1 NNLVF
6 TGFFKFFILHL
17 YLVSKSSSFK
27 MKFFK
32 KFINTITLIF
42 IMSSKSFAMPDMTN
56 AFHNVSF
63 LNTKSETIKLN
74 EYEDKILL
82 VFFGYTHC
90 PDICP
95 STLIDIT
102 KSLRELGDDAGEV
115 QPIFISVDYLR
126 DTPERLQK
134 YMEFFD
140 SRIIALTSS
149 EDDLKKISKNFR
161 TTFELVNPSTS
172 NYLVE
177 HSSNLY
183 IIDKGLIVKRIIAN
197 GLPSSEIT
205 KTVKKLLN

>member
-1 NNLVF
+1 
-6 TGFFKFFILHL
+6 
-17 YLVSKSSSFK
+17 
-27 MKFFK
+27 M
-32 KFINTITLIF
+32 
-42 IMSSKSFAMPDMTN
+42 
-56 AFHNVSF
+56 
-63 LNTKSETIKLN
+63 
-74 EYEDKILL
+74 
-82 VFFGYTHC
+82 
-90 PDICP
+90 
-95 STLIDIT
+95 IDIT
-102 KSLRELGDDAGEV
+102 KSLRELGDDAVEV

-149 EDDLKKISKNFR
+149 KDDLKKISKNFR
-161 TTFELVNPSTS
+161 TTFELVNPSNS

>member
-1 NNLVF
+1 
-6 TGFFKFFILHL
+6 
-17 YLVSKSSSFK
+17 

-42 IMSSKSFAMPDMTN
+42 VMSSKSFAMPDMTS
-56 AFHNVSF
+56 AFYATSF
-63 LNTKSETIKLN
+63 LNTKSESIKLN
-74 EYEDKILL
+74 QYEDKILL

-102 KSLRELGDDAGEV
+102 KSLRELGDDAVEV

-140 SRIIALTSS
+140 SRICLLYTS
-149 EDDLKKISKNFR
+149 
-161 TTFELVNPSTS
+161 PSPR
-172 NYLVE
+172 
-177 HSSNLY
+177 
-183 IIDKGLIVKRIIAN
+183 DRG
-197 GLPSSEIT
+197 
-205 KTVKKLLN
+205 

>member
-1 NNLVF
+1 
-6 TGFFKFFILHL
+6 
-17 YLVSKSSSFK
+17 
-27 MKFFK
+27 MKFFN
-32 KFINTITLIF
+32 KFISTITLIF
-42 IMSSKSFAMPDMTN
+42 VMSSNSFAMPDMTN
-56 AFHNVSF
+56 AFYNVSF
-63 LNTKSETIKLN
+63 LNTKSETIKIN

-90 PDICP
+90 PD
-95 STLIDIT
+95 
-102 KSLRELGDDAGEV
+102 DAVEV

-140 SRIIALTSS
+140 SRILALTSS

-183 IIDKGLIVKRIIAN
+183 IIDKGLTVKRIIAN

>member
-1 NNLVF
+1 MAALSLQNSLDGKIGSKFILIDNC
-6 TGFFKFFILHL
+6 FKFF
-17 YLVSKSSSFK
+17 
-27 MKFFK
+27 
-32 KFINTITLIF
+32 LIV
-42 IMSSKSFAMPDMTN
+42 SFAATPPAITN
-56 AFHNVSF
+56 GIKELLDVSS
-63 LNTKSETIKLN
+63 LNFSIATFVFF
-74 EYEDKILL
+74 DKILL

-102 KSLRELGDDAGEV
+102 KSLRELGDDAVEV

-149 EDDLKKISKNFR
+149 KDDLKKISKNFR